1 MSAHAKYQDRY
12 TTAVSMERKL
22 HRVAKALKI
31 EFSEALEAGLQFY
44 IRMRISDNDRR
55 LTPELLQDFKDI
67 QFKNVKVL
75 EAYIRLKS
83 EEQQTLDKILEM
95 EKEVQKEQEI
105 IEVWDRGE
113 ETYIRIPRSRF
124 NPESHVLKGAPA

>member
-1 MSAHAKYQDRY
+1 MAAHQKYQDRY

-22 HRVAKALKI
+22 HRVAKALNI

-67 QFKNVKVL
+67 QFKNLKVL

-83 EEQQTLDKILEM
+83 EEQQTLDKMIEIK
-95 EKEVQKEQEI
+95 KEVQNEEEL
-105 IEVWDRGE
+105 IEVYDRGE
-113 ETYIRIPRSRF
+113 ETYIRIPRSQF
-124 NPESHVLKGAPA
+124 NPDWHTIRGTA